1 MPSEKDNTLEFNPYV
16 KSDKI
21 PYIIYADV
29 KFKKIDDCA
38 NNPYNYSTKKVGG
51 HILCRYSMSSIWNF
65 DNIQNKH
72 TLYHG
77 EDFMKNCCTSLR
89 EHAKKIIDFEN
100 KKMLPLIKEELKSHQ
115 DQKYV
120 IFAEKDS

>member
-38 NNPYNYSTKKVGG
+38 NNPYNYSTKKLEGIFFVDIQCHLYG
-51 HILCRYSMSSIWNF
+51 ILIIYKTSI
-65 DNIQNKH
+65 
-72 TLYHG
+72 LYIMG
-77 EDFMKNCCTSLR
+77 
-89 EHAKKIIDFEN
+89 KI
-100 KKMLPLIKEELKSHQ
+100 L
-115 DQKYV
+115 
-120 IFAEKDS
+120 